1 MHTKFYSDS
10 QHRQTDHAPQSRAA
24 DKVGLPAGTLIHI
37 GAKHQSECK
46 ISAIQYSAETLI
58 YHEISSISDLQPLQN
73 NELITW
79 VNIDGLSN
87 IDIVERIGHQLNI
100 HPLMLEDIL
109 STHQRPKLEEY
120 ENFLYLVIKGISLD
134 QNKIFSL
141 QYEQISILLLANYV
155 ITFKEKSDTT
165 FDPVYHYL
173 QNRSGRLRLKGSDYL
188 AYVILDTIVDEYFV
202 VEDSLDD
209 VIDSLEDNILLNSN
223 KEILQTIQQIR
234 RSLISMKRNISPLR
248 ELLAAIQH
256 IDTPLLQEKTL
267 RYFGDVYD
275 HVLRV
280 NDSLESYRERIS
292 AMHDIYLSSI
302 SNKMNETIKILTI
315 FATIFIPL
323 TFIAG
328 IYGMNFEYMPE
339 LKWRWAYPAVW
350 VIFILVSIG
359 LLRAYSEIQRSDM
372 RCQVRIPV

>member
-1 MHTKFYSDS
+1 MHIKSYSES
-10 QHRQTDHAPQSRAA
+10 HRQTDHTAQSSIA
-24 DKVGLPAGTLIHI
+24 DKAGLPAGTLMHI
-37 GAKHQSECK
+37 GTKHQSECK
-46 ISAIQYSAETLI
+46 ISVIQYNAGTLLR
-58 YHEISSISDLQPLQN
+58 HEISTIPDLQPLQN
-73 NELITW
+73 TELITW
-79 VNIDGLSN
+79 VNIDGLSD
-87 IDIVERIGHQLNI
+87 IGIVEDIGHELNI
-100 HPLMLEDIL
+100 HPLVLEDIL

-173 QNRSGRLRLKGSDYL
+173 KNRSGRLRLKGSDYL

-248 ELLAAIQH
+248 ELLATIQR

-302 SNKMNETIKILTI
+302 SNKMNETMKILTI
-315 FATIFIPL
+315 FATIFMPL

-350 VIFILVSIG
+350 IIFILVSVS
-359 LLRAYSEIQRSDM
+359 LLIYFRKKKWL
-372 RCQVRIPV
+372 

>member
-1 MHTKFYSDS
+1 MHTKFYSEIRP
-10 QHRQTDHAPQSRAA
+10 QHKQTDHAVQSRAA
-24 DKVGLPAGTLIHI
+24 DKSGLPAGTLVHI

-46 ISAIQYSAETLI
+46 ISAIQYNAETFI
-58 YHEISSISDLQPLQN
+58 RHEISAISDLQQLQN
-73 NELITW
+73 TELITW

-87 IDIVERIGHQLNI
+87 IGIVESIGHELNI
-100 HPLMLEDIL
+100 HPLVLEDIL

-120 ENFLYLVIKGISLD
+120 EDFLYLVIKGISLD
-134 QNKIFSL
+134 PDKIFSL

-155 ITFKEKSDTT
+155 ITFKEKPDTT

-173 QNRSGRLRLKGSDYL
+173 QNRNGRLRLNGSDYL
-188 AYVILDTIVDEYFV
+188 AYVILDIVVDGYFV

-209 VIDSLEDNILLNSN
+209 VIDSLEDNILFNSN
-223 KEILQTIQQIR
+223 KEMLQTIQQIR

-248 ELLAAIQH
+248 ELLATIQR

-280 NDSLESYRERIS
+280 IDSLDSYRERIS

-302 SNKMNETIKILTI
+302 SNKMNETMKILTI
-315 FATIFIPL
+315 FASIFIPL

-339 LKWRWAYPAVW
+339 LKWRWAYPALW
-350 VIFILVSIG
+350 VIFIVISVS
-359 LLRAYSEIQRSDM
+359 LLIYFKKKRWL
-372 RCQVRIPV
+372 

>member
-1 MHTKFYSDS
+1 MHIKSYSES
-10 QHRQTDHAPQSRAA
+10 RHRQTDHTAQSSVA
-24 DKVGLPAGTLIHI
+24 DKAGLPAGTLMHI
-37 GAKHQSECK
+37 GTKHQSECK
-46 ISAIQYSAETLI
+46 ISVIQYNAETLLR
-58 YHEISSISDLQPLQN
+58 HEISTISDLQPLQN
-73 NELITW
+73 TELITW
-79 VNIDGLSN
+79 VNIDGLS
-87 IDIVERIGHQLNI
+87 DISVIEDIGHELNI
-100 HPLMLEDIL
+100 HPLVLEDIL

-120 ENFLYLVIKGISLD
+120 EDFLYLVIKGISLD

-165 FDPVYHYL
+165 FDPVHHYL
-173 QNRSGRLRLKGSDYL
+173 KNRNGRLRLKGSDYL

-202 VEDSLDD
+202 VEDSLDG

-223 KEILQTIQQIR
+223 KEMLRTIQQIR

-248 ELLAAIQH
+248 ELLATIQR

-302 SNKMNETIKILTI
+302 SNKMNETIKVLTI

-323 TFIAG
+323 NFIAG

-339 LKWRWAYPAVW
+339 LKWRWSYPAVW
-350 VIFILVSIG
+350 AIFILVSVG
-359 LLRAYSEIQRSDM
+359 LLIYFRKKKWL
-372 RCQVRIPV
+372 